1 MLESYQLSSLWEL
14 IDFIEH
20 EISTFLYLGLYQKKI
35 LKELRKDI
43 KGTFK
48 KSKRD
53 ISKICKGSLEEQRK
67 IFVYL

>member
-48 KSKRD
+48 KA
-53 ISKICKGSLEEQRK
+53 KGILVK
-67 IFVYL
+67 YVKVL